1 MTDFEKMIKTLEE
14 SGKVESKDYIVATY
28 PNSKVITLYKLN
40 LNYFCGSCETLEFDF
55 EYDLDGNLKEI
66 R

>member
-14 SGKVESKDYIVATY
+14 SGKVESKDYIIVIY
-28 PNSKVITLYKLN
+28 QNSKVITLYKLN
-40 LNYFCGSCETLEFDF
+40 LNYFCGIYETPKFDF